1 MRRMYFIGVTTA
13 ASSIHALFPQWAKL
27 AGIDGS
33 ELVGLDIEPGA
44 PPQAYREAIRRLRD
58 DTAAWGALVTTHK
71 TAVYAHARDLFDG
84 FDGDAEALREVS
96 CIVRREGRMT
106 GVAIDTL
113 TSGLALRQVT
123 GNGPFQG
130 EVLIM
135 GAGGA
140 AVALAVH
147 LSRRHRPSR
156 VILTE
161 VSAGRIVEASELA
174 PAECMLVN
182 VPEDHDRILGTMAE
196 GALIVNAT
204 GMGKDR
210 PGCPITAQARF
221 PAWSVAW
228 DFNYRGDLLFLEH
241 ARAQGIR
248 AVDGWEYFLH
258 GWSQIMARVFG
269 FGLTPELFTAMRD
282 EAERWRT

>member
-1 MRRMYFIGVTTA
+1 MYFIGVTTA
-13 ASSIHALFPQWAKL
+13 ASSIRAIFPRWAGL
-27 AGIDGS
+27 AGIDGA
-33 ELVGLDIEPGA
+33 ELVGLDIEPGS
-44 PPQAYREAIRRLRD
+44 PPEAYREAARRLRD
-58 DTAAWGALVTTHK
+58 DPDGLGALVTTHK
-71 TAVYAHARDLFDG
+71 TALYGYARDLFAR
-84 FDGDAEALREVS
+84 FDADAECLREVS
-96 CIVRREGRMT
+96 CIVCRERRMT
-106 GVAIDTL
+106 GMAVDTL
-113 TSGLALRQVT
+113 TSGLALRQVA
-123 GNGPFQG
+123 GCGPFER

-147 LSRRHRPSR
+147 LSRWHRPAR
-156 VILTE
+156 VILTDI
-161 VSAGRIVEASELA
+161 SAGRIVEASELA

-182 VPEDHDRILGTMAE
+182 GPEDHDRILEAMQP
-196 GALIVNAT
+196 GALVVNAT

-221 PAWSVAW
+221 PAGSVAW

-269 FGLTPELFTAMRD
+269 FDLTPELFMAMRD

>member
-13 ASSIHALFPQWAKL
+13 ASSIHALFPKWTEL
-27 AGIDGS
+27 AGIEGS

-44 PPQAYREAIRRLRD
+44 PPQAYREAMRRLRD

-84 FDGDAEALREVS
+84 FDADAEALREVS

-130 EVLIM
+130 QALIM

-156 VILTE
+156 VILTD

-182 VPEDHDRILGTMAE
+182 VPEDHDRILGAMAE
-196 GALIVNAT
+196 GVLVVNAT

-210 PGCPITAQARF
+210 PGCPITVQARF
-221 PAWSVAW
+221 PAGSVAW
-228 DFNYRGDLLFLEH
+228 DFNYRGDLLFLEN

-269 FGLTPELFTAMRD
+269 FDLTPELFTAMRD